1 MCSSDLWQIQRE
13 FKRVPGVIDVS
24 TYGGTTKEYHVDL
37 DPGALLGFNVSLDQ
51 VIQGL
56 TQNNTDVG
64 GNYLTMGAQSFNVRG
79 MGLMRDLDDIA
90 DTVVTEKD
98 GTPIFV
104 RNLGKTSEGYRV
116 RLGKVG
122 INERDDVV
130 EGVVLLQ
137 RGEKALPVLE
147 RVHKK
152 MQELNE
158 RRLPAG
164 VQLTTFYDR
173 TVLIHT
179 TIETVIDILIAGV
192 LLEIGR
198 AHV

>member
-1 MCSSDLWQIQRE
+1 MQVLPPVHDRAE
-13 FKRVPGVIDVS
+13 VP
-24 TYGGTTKEYHVDL
+24 
-37 DPGALLGFNVSLDQ
+37 
-51 VIQGL
+51 
-56 TQNNTDVG
+56 
-64 GNYLTMGAQSFNVRG
+64 
-79 MGLMRDLDDIA
+79 
-90 DTVVTEKD
+90 
-98 GTPIFV
+98 
-104 RNLGKTSEGYRV
+104 
-116 RLGKVG
+116 
-122 INERDDVV
+122 DDVV

-192 LLEIGR
+192 LLVSVILYVFIGHLR
-198 AHV
+198 TAVIVALTVPVALLFTFSIMVLRGDSANLISLGAIDFGIIVDSTLIMVE